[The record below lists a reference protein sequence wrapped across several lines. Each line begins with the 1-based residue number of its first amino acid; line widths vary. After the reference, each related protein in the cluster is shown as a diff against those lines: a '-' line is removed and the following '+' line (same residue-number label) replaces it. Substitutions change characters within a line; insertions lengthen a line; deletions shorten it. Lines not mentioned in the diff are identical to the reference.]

1 MTLESARKLNIALIF
16 FFGLGLATYYLFH
29 LGPYLEIFRYDL
41 LLNSPFFAPGLSRD
55 EIIQVR
61 ADAAGP
67 IPAIPE
73 EQAREM
79 TLKIPKI
86 SVDAPIVT
94 PSDPSVQGVLASL
107 ESGVGLYPD
116 SVTPGEN
123 GRAILLGHSSRAS
136 WYRGNYAY
144 VFSLLSKLEKGD
156 EFRVST
162 PNRTLKYRV
171 FDTLTLSPAE
181 TNQLMEDPASGSEL
195 DLVTCYPVGS
205 ASQRTV
211 IRAQLVGTENL

>member
-1 MTLESARKLNIALIF
+1 MTLASARKLNIGLIA

-29 LGPYLEIFRYDL
+29 LGPYLEILRYDL
-41 LLNSPFFAPGLSRD
+41 LLSSPFSAAGLSRN

-61 ADAAGP
+61 AETADPLPAVPQAG
-67 IPAIPE
+67 
-73 EQAREM
+73 EM
-79 TLKIPKI
+79 TLHIPRI
-86 SVDAPIVT
+86 SVTAPIII
-94 PSDPSVQGVLASL
+94 PSDPSAQGVLASL

-116 SVTPGEN
+116 SVAPGEN

-156 EFRVST
+156 EFHIST
-162 PNRTLKYRV
+162 PNRILKYRV
-171 FDTLTLSPAE
+171 FDALTLSPAD
-181 TNQLMEDPASGSEL
+181 TNKLMEGQPQGSEL

-211 IRAQLVGTENL
+211 VRAQLIGTENL